1 MDKNFRGLSHKS
13 QVSAPALHS
22 RRPTNS
28 LTTLGASQVAV
39 SAISLNVINKQI
51 IVISGSLRKASF
63 TTAVCRALVKEM
75 NETQKASAGNKIE
88 FVLRDYVRELPH
100 YDGDLDISADI
111 NADTETPPAVVVDFR
126 REMSEAHAIIIGT
139 PEYNYNLPG
148 GLKNVIDW
156 ASRPFAKHCLM
167 GRRIGVFGCTPG
179 ERGGKAAVEYLRN
192 IVPLLGATLVGPE
205 LLFPKI
211 NSLISP
217 EGILDASVLS
227 PLTELAN
234 ELAQ

>member
-1 MDKNFRGLSHKS
+1 
-13 QVSAPALHS
+13 
-22 RRPTNS
+22 
-28 LTTLGASQVAV
+28 
-39 SAISLNVINKQI
+39 
-51 IVISGSLRKASF
+51 
-63 TTAVCRALVKEM
+63 M

-88 FVLRDYVRELPH
+88 FVLRDYVRELPT

-111 NADTETPPAVVVDFR
+111 NADTETPPAGVVDFR

-139 PEYNYNLPG
+139 PEYNYSLPG
-148 GLKNVIDW
+148 GIKNVIDW
-156 ASRPFAKHCLM
+156 ASRPFAKHCLI

-211 NSLISP
+211 NSLITSDDK
-217 EGILDASVLS
+217 LDASVLS

-234 ELAQ
+234 ELAS

>member
-1 MDKNFRGLSHKS
+1 
-13 QVSAPALHS
+13 
-22 RRPTNS
+22 
-28 LTTLGASQVAV
+28 
-39 SAISLNVINKQI
+39 
-51 IVISGSLRKASF
+51 
-63 TTAVCRALVKEM
+63 M
-75 NETQKASAGNKIE
+75 NETQNASAGNKIE

-100 YDGDLDISADI
+100 YDGDLDI
-111 NADTETPPAVVVDFR
+111 NTETETPPAVVVDFR

-139 PEYNYNLPG
+139 PEYNYSLPG

-167 GRRIGVFGCTPG
+167 GRRIGVFGCAPG

-211 NSLISP
+211 NSLITP
-217 EGILDASVLS
+217 DGKLDASVLS
-227 PLTELAN
+227 PLTELAK
-234 ELAQ
+234 ELASDPAN

>member
-1 MDKNFRGLSHKS
+1 
-13 QVSAPALHS
+13 
-22 RRPTNS
+22 
-28 LTTLGASQVAV
+28 
-39 SAISLNVINKQI
+39 
-51 IVISGSLRKASF
+51 
-63 TTAVCRALVKEM
+63 M

-100 YDGDLDISADI
+100 YDGDLDS
-111 NADTETPPAVVVDFR
+111 ETPPAVVVDFR
-126 REMSEAHAIIIGT
+126 REMSEAHAVIIGT
-139 PEYNYNLPG
+139 PEYNYNVPG

-156 ASRPFAKHCLM
+156 ASRPFAKHCLI
-167 GRRIGVFGCTPG
+167 GRRVGGFGCAPG
-179 ERGGKAAVEYLRN
+179 ERGGKSAVEYLRN

-211 NSLISP
+211 NSLITP

-234 ELAQ
+234 QLAQ

>member
-1 MDKNFRGLSHKS
+1 MGSYSH
-13 QVSAPALHS
+13 AL
-22 RRPTNS
+22 NS
-28 LTTLGASQVAV
+28 GCSVRT
-39 SAISLNVINKQI
+39 ISSKI

-100 YDGDLDISADI
+100 YDGDLD
-111 NADTETPPAVVVDFR
+111 TETPPAVVVDFR

-139 PEYNYNLPG
+139 PEYNYSLPG

-211 NSLISP
+211 NSLITP